1 MLRIK
6 KQESYNFEELT
17 SIQHGWDFTVSQ
29 LSASEEISRVS
40 LFQTPNIGYNSF
52 YYSPAYDQRLRAREG
67 LLSFGVLDPCN
78 PLTWAYDQFIPNDSL
93 TVFSH
98 EEDLKAASPAGF
110 RGSGIHIS
118 EDFMKKL
125 AERVYDRP
133 MSKLLPGAGL
143 YATDA
148 TKLGALREELSKWIQ
163 LETYGAHL
171 RPAIISRREESLTLS
186 ILDVLIDESHIES
199 DDSLKSAHFL
209 TRSLDFI
216 HDSELENISATELC
230 KQAGCSQRTLE
241 IGFKKRFGVTPKKYI
256 KCLRLAQ
263 VHKGLQDFDALGF
276 ESIIELAGVNGFW
289 HMGQFAADYRRI
301 YGQLPSETLNQR

>member
-1 MLRIK
+1 MLRIE

-17 SIQHGWDFTVSQ
+17 NIQYGWDFTVSQ
-29 LSASEEISRVS
+29 LSPSEEISRVG
-40 LFQTPNIGYNSF
+40 LFQTPHIGYNSF

-67 LLSFGVLDPCN
+67 LLSFGLLDPDN
-78 PLTWAYDQFIPNDSL
+78 PPTWAYDQFIPNDSL
-93 TVFSH
+93 TVFPR
-98 EEDLKAASPAGF
+98 EEDMKAASPAGF

-118 EDFMKKL
+118 EDFMTKL

-133 MSKLLPGAGL
+133 MSELLPVAGL
-143 YATDA
+143 YATDSA
-148 TKLGALREELSKWIQ
+148 KLGALREELSKWKQ

-171 RPAIISRREESLTLS
+171 RSAIISRREESLALS
-186 ILDVLIDESHIES
+186 ILDVLIDESYIES
-199 DDSLKSAHFL
+199 GDSPKLQHFL
-209 TRSLDFI
+209 TQSLDFI
-216 HDSELENISATELC
+216 HGSELENISASELC

-241 IGFKKRFGVTPKKYI
+241 KCFKARFGVTPKKYI

-263 VHKGLQDFDALGF
+263 VHKGLQDFDAEGF

-301 YGQLPSETLNQR
+301 YGKLPSETLNRK